1 MSSGWVQSTHG
12 SMCICFCLYLCVI
25 QCVFHIYIICC
36 QLPQCL
42 YVCNSFIVGCFLWL
56 CTLVNGLSVWKV
68 PSMCWYIC
76 AQLSEIIPARKQKL
90 TSHRCPFP
98 VPLTALSFNVII
110 IFISTVTVTVML
122 MLDDSLLLNLHH
134 LHSNCDHRHEK
145 GKVYIAIIIIIIPNK
160 IIATIITITIIII
173 ITITTFKILRQ
184 QNPNIRQVRAFI
196 DPILL
201 WGFTIYY
208 SWSWW
213 WWWWWWLL

>member
-1 MSSGWVQSTHG
+1 MYPCDW
-12 SMCICFCLYLCVI
+12 
-25 QCVFHIYIICC
+25 IIC
-36 QLPQCL
+36 LKGSIN
-42 YVCNSFIVGCFLWL
+42 V
-56 CTLVNGLSVWKV
+56 LVHL
-68 PSMCWYIC
+68 
-76 AQLSEIIPARKQKL
+76 QLSEIIPARKQKL

-110 IFISTVTVTVML
+110 IFISTVTDTVTGTVML
-122 MLDDSLLLNLHH
+122 TVMEVVRIIIMFSVDGSLLLNLHH

-201 WGFTIYY
+201 
-208 SWSWW
+208 
-213 WWWWWWLL
+213 